1 MVDFG
6 ELPKLERNFMRLRFT
21 DPPVQR
27 TEPGSGG

>member
-6 ELPKLERNFMRLRFT
+6 ELPKLEGNFMRLWFT
-21 DPPVQR
+21 DRPVPR